1 MEIHWSPEAAAD
13 FTAMIQYIRQ
23 DNSPAALRVARTI
36 YQAVAQ
42 LKVFPNRG
50 RPGRVDVSLAALAEE
65 LAAADH
71 LLGGAPGKGHQ
82 QDRAGIDAL
91 FDQMGD
97 AIDQRAGLA
106 RAGAGFDEDIAYGQD
121 GGLLGWR

>member
-36 YQAVAQ
+36 YQAVTQ

-50 RPGRVDVSLAALAEE
+50 RPGRVDGTRE
-65 LAAADH
+65 LPLSPLPFVVVYRVGEDAVEIAR
-71 LLGGAPGKGHQ
+71 LLHGAQHWPP
-82 QDRAGIDAL
+82 INV
-91 FDQMGD
+91 
-97 AIDQRAGLA
+97 
-106 RAGAGFDEDIAYGQD
+106 
-121 GGLLGWR
+121 